1 MSEEVIIVGAGL
13 AGLSCAAA
21 LQQAGVPFHII
32 EANDTPGGRVS
43 TEEYLGF
50 KLDHGFQLLH
60 TAFPEAKL
68 QLDYPALELGR
79 FYPGAMVRLG
89 GKFHKVA
96 DPGKKPL
103 AALRGMFSPV
113 GGVRDKLLVGKLRKQ
128 MVAMSDEERVALP
141 EQTTLGRLQQYGFSN
156 NMIHRFFK
164 PLFSS
169 VFLEDE
175 LRTSS
180 KAFDFMFRMMMMG
193 DVALPKNGMQEIPNQ
208 LASRIPSSRI
218 VYSTRVTSVQANA
231 IQLSTGHTLSANFLV
246 LATDK
251 RNAYRMLG
259 KELPSPPKKITTL
272 YFASQYCPLAEPIL
286 CLNAEGKGPVVHMC
300 VPSMVAKG
308 YAPKGLNLIS
318 CSVLG
323 EPPYSESF
331 LMETVKLQM
340 REWFGRQVD
349 DWIYLKSFRV
359 GNALPE
365 QSPPLQ
371 LPPEGFL
378 KIASG
383 IYLCGDYNG
392 VASLDAAM
400 ESGRLAAQE
409 IIQEIRKNA

>member
-13 AGLSCAAA
+13 AGLSCAVA
-21 LQQAGVPFHII
+21 LQQAGVKYHII
-32 EANDTPGGRVS
+32 ESNDTPGGRVA
-43 TEEYLGF
+43 TEDYLGF
-50 KLDHGFQLLH
+50 KLDHGFQVLH

-79 FYPGAMVRLG
+79 FYPGALMRLG
-89 GKFHKVA
+89 GKFHKVT

-103 AALRGMFSPV
+103 TALRGVFSPV
-113 GGVRDKLLVGKLRKQ
+113 GGFRDKFLARKLHKQ
-128 MVAMSDEERVALP
+128 MASMDAAEVATLP
-141 EQTTLGRLQQYGFSN
+141 EQTTLGRLEQYGFSKG
-156 NMIHRFFK
+156 MISQFFK
-164 PLFSS
+164 PLFSG

-180 KAFDFMFRMMMMG
+180 KAFDFMFRMMALG
-193 DVALPKNGMQEIPNQ
+193 DVALPKNGMQEIPRQ
-208 LASRIPSSRI
+208 LASRIPPSRI
-218 VYSTRVTSVQANA
+218 IYSTRATSVQANS
-231 IQLSTGHTLSANFLV
+231 IQLSTGQVLSANYLV

-251 RNAYRMLG
+251 RSAYRMLG
-259 KELPSPPKKITTL
+259 KELPQPPKKVTTL
-272 YFASQYCPLAEPIL
+272 YFASQTCPLEEPIV
-286 CLNAEGKGPVVHMC
+286 CLNAEGRGPVIHMC
-300 VPSMVAKG
+300 VPSMIASG
-308 YAPKGLNLIS
+308 YAPEGLNLIS

-323 EPPYSESF
+323 EPPFSESF

-365 QSPPLQ
+365 QPPPL
-371 LPPEGFL
+371 LSPPEGFL

-392 VASLDAAM
+392 VASM
-400 ESGRLAAQE
+400 HTGMKSGRLAAGE
-409 IIQEIRKNA
+409 IIQEIQANS